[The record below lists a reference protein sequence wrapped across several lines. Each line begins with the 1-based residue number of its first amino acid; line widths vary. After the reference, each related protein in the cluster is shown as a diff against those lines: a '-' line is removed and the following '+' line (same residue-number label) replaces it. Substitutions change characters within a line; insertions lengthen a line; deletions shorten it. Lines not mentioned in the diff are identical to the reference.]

1 VRALKAAVIIMG
13 VLIIAGTATL
23 AVVIANRLS
32 SRAAAPVAIEASLN
46 QPAGTRIVGIAG
58 AGERVAVHVTGG
70 GLPDRILLVET
81 ARGRVVGTL
90 LPEAATAVPTR

>member
-1 VRALKAAVIIMG
+1 MRALKAAVIIMG
-13 VLIIAGTATL
+13 VLIVAGTIAL
-23 AVVIANRLS
+23 AVVIANRFS
-32 SRAAAPVAIEASLN
+32 SRAAMPAAIEASLN

-81 ARGRVVGTL
+81 AHGRVVGTL
-90 LPEAATAVPTR
+90 VAEAPVAVPTR

>member
-1 VRALKAAVIIMG
+1 MRALKAAVIIMG
-13 VLIIAGTATL
+13 VMIVAGTILL
-23 AVVIANRLS
+23 AVVVANRLS
-32 SRAAAPVAIEASLN
+32 SRAAAPAAIEATLN

-81 ARGRVVGTL
+81 LRGRVVGTL
-90 LPEAATAVPTR
+90 VPEALPAVPTR

>member
-1 VRALKAAVIIMG
+1 MRALKAAVVIMG
-13 VLIIAGTATL
+13 VLIIAGTVTL

-32 SRAAAPVAIEASLN
+32 SRTAPPVAIEASLN
-46 QPAGTRIVGIAG
+46 QPAGTRIVGVAG
-58 AGERVAVHVTGG
+58 AGDRVAVHVTGG

-90 LPEAATAVPTR
+90 VPEAPAAVPVR